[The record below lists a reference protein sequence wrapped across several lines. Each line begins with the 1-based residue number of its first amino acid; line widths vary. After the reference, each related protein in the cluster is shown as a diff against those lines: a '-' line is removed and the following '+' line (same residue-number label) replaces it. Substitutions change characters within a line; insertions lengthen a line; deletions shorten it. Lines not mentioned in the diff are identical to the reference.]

1 MVVLLCNYSYGPSRG
16 SSCSTQLYRGSR
28 KLHHQAHRTIS
39 RSTSRKHETSCLL
52 LLLHTRRRPLRVGT
66 YSVGRCGRQ
75 QHNAVRS
82 SSCSVELLGI
92 EWPATT
98 GHAVLFPF
106 QILELALRRI
116 QTAAE
121 PTHHFFETLQN
132 THFPTPSTIFLRPC
146 QTLLLPLPVVLLSLL
161 IREMFPLTGFP
172 RG

>member
-75 QHNAVRS
+75 QCNAVVRAVWSCWELNGPQRPVTLYYFHFKFWSSPCVEFKRLPNQHITFSKRCKTHTFQPRQRS
-82 SSCSVELLGI
+82 FFD
-92 EWPATT
+92 
-98 GHAVLFPF
+98 HARLFFSYFPS
-106 QILELALRRI
+106 
-116 QTAAE
+116 
-121 PTHHFFETLQN
+121 FFC
-132 THFPTPSTIFLRPC
+132 RY
-146 QTLLLPLPVVLLSLL
+146 
-161 IREMFPLTGFP
+161 
-172 RG
+172 